1 MLHKVSILKPT
12 LLFTLRVVTQR
23 VKLTCLCIGLE
34 YLHTG
39 CTPPIIH
46 RNVKCT
52 NVFLDENFNAKLGG
66 FGLSRAFDA
75 AEGSHMNTAI
85 AGTPGYVDPE

>member
-1 MLHKVSILKPT
+1 M
-12 LLFTLRVVTQR
+12 
-23 VKLTCLCIGLE
+23 
-34 YLHTG
+34 HTG

-52 NVFLDENFNAKLGG
+52 NVFLDGNFNAKLGG

-75 AEGSHMNTAI
+75 AEGSHLNTAI